1 MHTFSLDDIC
11 RAKTIPVEIKDDK
24 GDVEGVVYLKEPS
37 AIAGVKLQESIT
49 TEIPWHV
56 LVLDILALTLSDA
69 DGNSLVNSTADRKK
83 LESMP
88 PRILVT
94 LRDPCLAMLKMSW
107 STGEEKSGE
116 KAVGAA
122 DGEDIDQTLANLDDQ
137 VAKVYAPGGE
147 AGNNDGELMDA
158 KLTASIADFADGLA
172 IPIDGNENLHLDQD
186 PGSTADSG
194 ADPTNPFVETAEVPN
209 SPA

>member
-1 MHTFSLDDIC
+1 MYTFSLDDIC
-11 RAKTIPVEIKDDK
+11 RAKTIPVEIKDGK
-24 GDVEGVVYLKEPS
+24 GNIEGVVYLKEPS

-49 TEIPWHV
+49 TEVPWHV
-56 LVLDILALTLSDA
+56 LVLDILALTLSDV
-69 DGNSLVNSTADRKK
+69 DGNPLVNSPADRKK

-107 STGEEKSGE
+107 STDESDKRTTV
-116 KAVGAA
+116 ANDA
-122 DGEDIDQTLANLDDQ
+122 GEDIDQTLSSLDDQ
-137 VAKVYAPGGE
+137 VAKIYSPHDDDKPHDDNKNEGGVAE
-147 AGNNDGELMDA
+147 TVE
-158 KLTASIADFADGLA
+158 SVIA

-186 PGSTADSG
+186 LATDISG